1 MSFDPITA
9 GIDLVKDV
17 GGKLIDHFFPDPEQR
32 AKAELELAKMAQDGR
47 LQEMVQS
54 NERFKQEVADR
65 QSAREREAQ
74 VATSEAAPTINKVV
88 TPILALGTVGIA
100 MFLFGVVLFQS
111 GLLDASRKDL
121 AIYILGALTT
131 AVTQVLSYYF
141 GSSDGSAK
149 KNTLLED
156 MMDKNHGGK

>member
-17 GGKLIDHFFPDPEQR
+17 GGKLVDHFFPDPEQR
-32 AKAELELAKMAQDGR
+32 AKAEMELAK
-47 LQEMVQS
+47 LTQEGKIQEWVQE
-54 NERFKQEVADR
+54 NERFKAEVADR
-65 QSAREREAQ
+65 QSARERESSI
-74 VATSEAAPTINKVV
+74 ATSDAAPMVNKVV

-100 MFLFGVVLFQS
+100 MFLFGVVLFQT
-111 GLLDASRKDL
+111 GLIDTSRKDL

-131 AVTQVLSYYF
+131 AVTQILSYYF

-156 MMDKNHGGK
+156 MMGKSNGGK

>member
-17 GGKLIDHFFPDPEQR
+17 GGKLVDHFFPDPEQR
-32 AKAELELAKMAQDGR
+32 AKAEMELAK
-47 LQEMVQS
+47 LTQEGKIQEWVQE
-54 NERFKQEVADR
+54 NERFKAEVADR
-65 QSAREREAQ
+65 QSARERESSI
-74 VATSEAAPTINKVV
+74 ATSDAAPMVNKVV
-88 TPILALGTVGIA
+88 TPILALGTVGIS
-100 MFLFGVVLFQS
+100 MVLFGVVLFQT
-111 GLLDASRKDL
+111 GLIDASRKDL

-131 AVTQVLSYYF
+131 AVTQILSYYF

-156 MMDKNHGGK
+156 MMGKNRGSN

>member
-17 GGKLIDHFFPDPEQR
+17 GGKLVDHFFPDPEQR
-32 AKAELELAKMAQDGR
+32 AKAELELAKLTQEGKIQEWVQD
-47 LQEMVQS
+47 
-54 NERFKQEVADR
+54 NERFKAEVADR
-65 QSAREREAQ
+65 QSARERESSI
-74 VATSEAAPTINKVV
+74 ATSDAAPMVNKVV

-100 MFLFGVVLFQS
+100 MFLFGVVLFQT
-111 GLLDASRKDL
+111 GLIDASRKDL

-131 AVTQVLSYYF
+131 AVTQILSYYF

-156 MMDKNHGGK
+156 MMGKGNGGK

>member
-17 GGKLIDHFFPDPEQR
+17 GGKLVDHFFPDPEQR
-32 AKAELELAKMAQDGR
+32 AKAEMELAK
-47 LQEMVQS
+47 LTQEGKIQEWVQE
-54 NERFKQEVADR
+54 NERFKAEVADR
-65 QSAREREAQ
+65 QSARERESSI
-74 VATSEAAPTINKVV
+74 ATSDTAPMVNKVV

-156 MMDKNHGGK
+156 MMDKNRGSK

>member
-17 GGKLIDHFFPDPEQR
+17 GGKIVDHFFPDPEQA
-32 AKAELELAKMAQDGR
+32 AKAQLELTKLAQDGQIQQWV
-47 LQEMVQS
+47 QE
-54 NERFKQEVADR
+54 NERFKAEVADR
-65 QSAREREAQ
+65 QSARDRESSI
-74 VATSEAAPTINKVV
+74 ATSDAAPILNKLV
-88 TPILALGTVGIA
+88 TPILALGTVAIA
-100 MFLFGVVLFQS
+100 LVLFGVVLFQT
-111 GLLDASRKDL
+111 GLIDPSRKDL

-131 AVTQVLSYYF
+131 AVTQILSYYF

-156 MMDKNHGGK
+156 MMSRNDGRK

>member
-17 GGKLIDHFFPDPEQR
+17 GGKLVDHFFPDPEQR
-32 AKAELELAKMAQDGR
+32 AKAEMELAKLAQDGKI
-47 LQEMVQS
+47 QEWVQE
-54 NERFKQEVADR
+54 NERFKAEVADR
-65 QSAREREAQ
+65 QSARERESSI
-74 VATSEAAPTINKVV
+74 ATSDAAPMVNKVV

-100 MFLFGVVLFQS
+100 MFLFGVVLFQT
-111 GLLDASRKDL
+111 GLIDASRKDL

-131 AVTQVLSYYF
+131 AVTQILSYYF

-156 MMDKNHGGK
+156 MMGKANGGK

>member
-17 GGKLIDHFFPDPEQR
+17 GGKLVDHFFPDPEQR
-32 AKAELELAKMAQDGR
+32 AKAEMELAKLAQDGKI
-47 LQEMVQS
+47 QEWVQE
-54 NERFKQEVADR
+54 NERFKAEVADR
-65 QSAREREAQ
+65 QSARERESSI
-74 VATSEAAPTINKVV
+74 ATSDAAPMVNKVV

-156 MMDKNHGGK
+156 MMGKANGGK

>member
-17 GGKLIDHFFPDPEQR
+17 GGKLVDHFFPDPEQR
-32 AKAELELAKMAQDGR
+32 AKAEMELAKLTQEGKIQEWVQD
-47 LQEMVQS
+47 
-54 NERFKQEVADR
+54 NERFKAEVADR
-65 QSAREREAQ
+65 QSARERESSI
-74 VATSEAAPTINKVV
+74 ATSDAAPMVNKVV

-100 MFLFGVVLFQS
+100 MFLFGVVLFQT
-111 GLLDASRKDL
+111 GLIDTSRKDL

-131 AVTQVLSYYF
+131 AVTQILSYYF

-156 MMDKNHGGK
+156 MMGKANGGK